1 MEGAVMSAG
10 EVRVRASM
18 LADIV
23 GELERGGAGRPAGIA
38 RRLGPDWSE
47 AGVVA
52 VLAELFCDRVV
63 GHNHEVGFWWVA

>member
-1 MEGAVMSAG
+1 MSAG
-10 EVRVRASM
+10 DAQVRPSM

-23 GELERGGAGRPAGIA
+23 GELERGGAGRPAEIA

-47 AGVVA
+47 AGGVA
-52 VLAELFCDRVV
+52 VLAELFCDGVV